1 MEKGKV
7 FVTVIDD
14 YTVDFQFKD
23 TPHLEE
29 MIDRKYEPAF
39 FRSKLLFFDNFAGGS
54 YVRSTEHMRECA
66 ILRYN
71 SRNVKYMIDAFRELN
86 GRYFTAFV
94 DDRGFL
100 AIDPY
105 ERAEE

>member
-7 FVTVIDD
+7 LVTVVDD

-29 MIDRKYEPAF
+29 MIGRKYEPAF
-39 FRSKLLFFDNFAGGS
+39 FRSKLLFFDNFADGS
-54 YVRSTEHMRECA
+54 YVRSHADMRECA
-66 ILRYN
+66 ILRHN
-71 SRNVKYMIDAFRELN
+71 SRNVKYMIDAFRELD

-105 ERAEE
+105 EKGED